1 MFENLQEKLQRAFKT
16 LRGQATL
23 TEENIDEA
31 LREIR
36 LALLEADV
44 NFKVVKQ
51 LIDQIRVKAVGQD
64 VLTALSPGEQVIKI
78 VRDELVEILGRD
90 TARMKF
96 ASQPPTVILMAGL
109 QGSGKTTTSGKL
121 ANWLKNGGHRP
132 LLVSVDVY
140 RPAAREQLKVVAQ
153 AVKANIYEGEVGEA
167 TPGPRDPRA
176 KEARREAIN
185 TGSDVL
191 IVDTA
196 GRLHIDDQ
204 LMDEMQLLK
213 RLLNPQ
219 EILFV
224 ADAMTGQDAVN
235 SADEFHK
242 KLSLTGVV
250 LTKMDGDA
258 RGGAA
263 LSIRQVTGQ
272 PIKFIG
278 VGEKYDALEPFH
290 PDRIVSRILGMGD
303 ILSLI
308 ERAESQIDKKKA
320 QEMATKALTGDGFSL
335 EDFRDQLRQVK
346 KMGSM
351 KSLLG
356 MLPSIGPF
364 SGLQKAADNVDEG
377 QINRVEAIINSM
389 TTHERNHH
397 EVINGSR
404 RKRIARGSGTTV
416 QEVNNLLRQYAQMK
430 KMFKQ
435 MGKTVAPRTGLFH
448 QLQGQPAHGVAGI
461 DFHHRLEP
469 AIALGCAIDEGVDA
483 NRPDIAG
490 ALQFRFEQRK
500 DVAIEA
506 LEAARNVRRFAEQ
519 RGYVRRYAA
528 AVVGRRP
535 VGPELSLAVIDQA
548 GVAAELQVARPHLQ
562 LDGEIQRALQPGF
575 DDHLSAIL
583 QGTGQPLL
591 LCRQHL

>member
-1 MFENLQEKLQRAFKT
+1 MFENLQEKLQRAFKS
-16 LRGQATL
+16 LRGQAKL

-51 LIDQIRVKAVGQD
+51 LIDQIRAKAVGQE
-64 VLTALSPGEQVIKI
+64 VMTALSPGEQVIKI
-78 VRDELVEILGRD
+78 LRDELVEVLGKD

-96 ASQPPTVILMAGL
+96 ASQPPTVVLMAGL

-121 ANWLKNGGHRP
+121 AHWFKQGGHRP

-140 RPAAREQLKVVAQ
+140 RPAAREQLKIVAQ
-153 AVKANIYEGEVGEA
+153 AVKAHIYEGEVGEA
-167 TPGPRDPRA
+167 NTATVERLV
-176 KEARREAIN
+176 KEARREAIVS
-185 TGSDVL
+185 GCDVL

-204 LMDEMQLLK
+204 LMDEMQSLK
-213 RLLNPQ
+213 KLLNPS

-224 ADAMTGQDAVN
+224 ADSMTGQDAVN

-242 KLSLTGVV
+242 KLTLTGVV

-308 ERAESQIDKKKA
+308 ERAEQQIDKKKA
-320 QEMATKALTGDGFSL
+320 SEMATKALSGDGFSL

-351 KSLLG
+351 KSIMG

-364 SGLQKAADNVDEG
+364 SGLQKAADNVDEK

-389 TTHERNHH
+389 TSHERNHH

-404 RKRIARGSGTTV
+404 RKRIARGSGTSV

-435 MGKTVAPRTGLFH
+435 MGKPSFARRL
-448 QLQGQPAHGVAGI
+448 AGM
-461 DFHHRLEP
+461 
-469 AIALGCAIDEGVDA
+469 
-483 NRPDIAG
+483 
-490 ALQFRFEQRK
+490 K
-500 DVAIEA
+500 M
-506 LEAARNVRRFAEQ
+506 
-519 RGYVRRYAA
+519 
-528 AVVGRRP
+528 
-535 VGPELSLAVIDQA
+535 
-548 GVAAELQVARPHLQ
+548 
-562 LDGEIQRALQPGF
+562 PGM
-575 DDHLSAIL
+575 
-583 QGTGQPLL
+583 
-591 LCRQHL
+591 

>member
-1 MFENLQEKLQRAFKT
+1 MFENLQEKLQRAFKS
-16 LRGQATL
+16 LRGQAKL

-51 LIDQIRVKAVGQD
+51 LIDQIRAKAVGQE

-78 VRDELVEILGRD
+78 VRDELVEILGKD

-96 ASQPPTVILMAGL
+96 ASQPPTVVLMAGL

-121 ANWLKNGGHRP
+121 AHWFKNGGHRP

-140 RPAAREQLKVVAQ
+140 RPAAREQLKIVAQ
-153 AVKANIYEGEVGEA
+153 AVKSHIYEGEVGEA
-167 TPGPRDPRA
+167 NTATVERLV
-176 KEARREAIN
+176 KEARREAVV
-185 TGSDVL
+185 TGCDVL

-196 GRLHIDDQ
+196 GRLHIDEQ
-204 LMDEMQLLK
+204 LMDEMQSLK
-213 RLLNPQ
+213 KLLNPS

-320 QEMATKALTGDGFSL
+320 EEMATKALSGDGFSL
-335 EDFRDQLRQVK
+335 EDFRDQLRQVR
-346 KMGSM
+346 KMGSI
-351 KSLLG
+351 KSLMG
-356 MLPSIGPF
+356 MMPSIGPF
-364 SGLQKAADNVDEG
+364 SGLQKAADKVDEK

-389 TTHERNHH
+389 TAHERNHH

-404 RKRIARGSGTTV
+404 RKRIARGSGTSV

-435 MGKTVAPRTGLFH
+435 MGKPSFARRL
-448 QLQGQPAHGVAGI
+448 AGMK
-461 DFHHRLEP
+461 L
-469 AIALGCAIDEGVDA
+469 
-483 NRPDIAG
+483 
-490 ALQFRFEQRK
+490 
-500 DVAIEA
+500 
-506 LEAARNVRRFAEQ
+506 
-519 RGYVRRYAA
+519 
-528 AVVGRRP
+528 
-535 VGPELSLAVIDQA
+535 
-548 GVAAELQVARPHLQ
+548 
-562 LDGEIQRALQPGF
+562 PGM
-575 DDHLSAIL
+575 
-583 QGTGQPLL
+583 
-591 LCRQHL
+591 

>member
-1 MFENLQEKLQRAFKT
+1 MFENLQERLQRTFKS
-16 LRGQATL
+16 LRGQAVL
-23 TEENIDEA
+23 DEENMQET
-31 LREIR
+31 LRELR

-51 LIDQIRVKAVGQD
+51 FIDQVQAKSVGQQ
-64 VLTALSPGEQVIKI
+64 VMASLSPGEQVIKI
-78 VRDELVEILGRD
+78 VRDELVEVLGKD
-90 TARMKF
+90 TARVKF
-96 ASQPPTVILMAGL
+96 ASQPPTVVLMAGL

-121 ANWLKNGGHRP
+121 AHWFKNGGHRP

-153 AVKANIYEGEVGEA
+153 AIKAQIYQGEVGEA
-167 TPGPRDPRA
+167 NTPTVERLA
-176 KEARREAIN
+176 KEARRESVN
-185 TGSDVL
+185 SGCDVL

-204 LMDEMQLLK
+204 LMEEMQSLK
-213 RLLNPQ
+213 RLLNPS

-224 ADAMTGQDAVN
+224 ADAMTGQDAVK

-263 LSIRQVTGQ
+263 LSIRQVTGA

-308 ERAESQIDKKKA
+308 ERAEQTVDKKKA
-320 QEMATKALTGDGFSL
+320 QDIAARALSGDGFSL

-346 KMGSM
+346 KMGSIQN
-351 KSLLG
+351 LIG

-364 SGLQKAADNVDEG
+364 AGLQKHADKIDEK
-377 QINRVEAIINSM
+377 QFAHVEAIINSM
-389 TTHERNHH
+389 TAHERTHH
-397 EVINGSR
+397 DVINGSR
-404 RKRIARGSGTTV
+404 RKRIARGSGTSV
-416 QEVNNLLRQYAQMK
+416 QEVNNLLRQYAQMR

-435 MGKTVAPRTGLFH
+435 MGKGNMMRKL
-448 QLQGQPAHGVAGI
+448 AGM
-461 DFHHRLEP
+461 RMP
-469 AIALGCAIDEGVDA
+469 
-483 NRPDIAG
+483 
-490 ALQFRFEQRK
+490 
-500 DVAIEA
+500 
-506 LEAARNVRRFAEQ
+506 
-519 RGYVRRYAA
+519 
-528 AVVGRRP
+528 
-535 VGPELSLAVIDQA
+535 S
-548 GVAAELQVARPHLQ
+548 
-562 LDGEIQRALQPGF
+562 
-575 DDHLSAIL
+575 
-583 QGTGQPLL
+583 
-591 LCRQHL
+591 

>member
-1 MFENLQEKLQRAFKT
+1 MFENLQEKLQRAFKS
-16 LRGQATL
+16 LRGQAVL
-23 TEENIDEA
+23 TEENISEA
-31 LREIR
+31 LKQIR

-44 NFKVVKQ
+44 NFKVVKD
-51 LIDQIRVKAVGQD
+51 LIDRIQAKAVGQE

-78 VRDELVEILGRD
+78 VRDELVATLGKD
-90 TARMKF
+90 TAKLKF
-96 ASQPPTVILMAGL
+96 ASQPPTVVLMAGL

-140 RPAAREQLKVVAQ
+140 RPAAREQLKVVA
-153 AVKANIYEGEVGEA
+153 AAIKANLYEGEVGEA
-167 TPGPRDPRA
+167 NTATVERLA

-185 TGSDVL
+185 SGCDVL

-204 LMDEMQLLK
+204 LMEEMQSLK

-224 ADAMTGQDAVN
+224 ADSMTGQDAVN

-242 KLSLTGVV
+242 KLTLTGVV

-278 VGEKYDALEPFH
+278 IGEKYDALEPFH

-308 ERAESQIDKKKA
+308 EKAESQIDKKKA
-320 QEMATKALTGDGFSL
+320 NELASKMLAGDGFSL
-335 EDFRDQLRQVK
+335 EDFRDQLRQVR
-346 KMGSM
+346 KMGSLQ
-351 KSLLG
+351 SLMG
-356 MLPSIGPF
+356 MLPNIGAF
-364 SGLQKAADNVDEG
+364 SGMQKAADKVDEK

-389 TTHERNHH
+389 TGYERNHH
-397 EVINGSR
+397 ESINGSR
-404 RKRIARGSGTTV
+404 RKRIARGSGTSV
-416 QEVNNLLRQYAQMK
+416 QEVNNLLRQYAQMR

-435 MGKTVAPRTGLFH
+435 MGKPSFARRM
-448 QLQGQPAHGVAGI
+448 AGMK
-461 DFHHRLEP
+461 F
-469 AIALGCAIDEGVDA
+469 
-483 NRPDIAG
+483 
-490 ALQFRFEQRK
+490 
-500 DVAIEA
+500 
-506 LEAARNVRRFAEQ
+506 
-519 RGYVRRYAA
+519 
-528 AVVGRRP
+528 
-535 VGPELSLAVIDQA
+535 
-548 GVAAELQVARPHLQ
+548 
-562 LDGEIQRALQPGF
+562 PGM
-575 DDHLSAIL
+575 
-583 QGTGQPLL
+583 
-591 LCRQHL
+591 

>member
-1 MFENLQEKLQRAFKT
+1 MFENLQEKLQRAFKS
-16 LRGQATL
+16 LRGQAKL
-23 TEENIDEA
+23 TDENIDEA

-44 NFKVVKQ
+44 NFKVVKE
-51 LIDQIRVKAVGQD
+51 LIDRIRAKAVGQE

-78 VRDELVEILGRD
+78 VRDELVETLGHD

-153 AVKANIYEGEVGEA
+153 AIKAQIYEGEVGEA
-167 TPGPRDPRA
+167 NTATVERLV
-176 KEARREAIN
+176 KEARREAIVS
-185 TGSDVL
+185 GCDVL

-204 LMDEMQLLK
+204 LMDEMQSLK
-213 RLLNPQ
+213 KLLNPS
-219 EILFV
+219 EILFI
-224 ADAMTGQDAVN
+224 ADAMTGQDAVR

-242 KLSLTGVV
+242 KLSLTGII

-320 QEMATKALTGDGFSL
+320 QEMATRALTGDGFSL

-351 KSLLG
+351 KSLMG

-364 SGLQKAADNVDEG
+364 SGLQKAADNVDEK

-397 EVINGSR
+397 EVINGNR

-435 MGKTVAPRTGLFH
+435 MGKPSFARRL
-448 QLQGQPAHGVAGI
+448 AGMK
-461 DFHHRLEP
+461 L
-469 AIALGCAIDEGVDA
+469 
-483 NRPDIAG
+483 
-490 ALQFRFEQRK
+490 
-500 DVAIEA
+500 
-506 LEAARNVRRFAEQ
+506 
-519 RGYVRRYAA
+519 
-528 AVVGRRP
+528 
-535 VGPELSLAVIDQA
+535 
-548 GVAAELQVARPHLQ
+548 
-562 LDGEIQRALQPGF
+562 PGM
-575 DDHLSAIL
+575 
-583 QGTGQPLL
+583 
-591 LCRQHL
+591 